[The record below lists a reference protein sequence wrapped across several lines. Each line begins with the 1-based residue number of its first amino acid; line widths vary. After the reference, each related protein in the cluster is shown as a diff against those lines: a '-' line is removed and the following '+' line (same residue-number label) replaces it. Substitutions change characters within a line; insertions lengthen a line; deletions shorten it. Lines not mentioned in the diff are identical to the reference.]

1 MNHVIRW
8 SEFLLKVKQ
17 DKPEISVHSGSVMP
31 GGVFVALPPLKP
43 GESSGESFIAEALAH
58 SPQALVCRPAVA
70 ASFAAEAQLKGVEIF
85 ESQDPR
91 FALGELA
98 KARYGTDRLPVT
110 VVGVT
115 GTNGKTTSV
124 HLLERIFSTFGQKVG
139 VIGTISYRWPGHEQ
153 AANLTTPGCLEAHQ
167 MLSQMAQDG
176 VGTVFMEVSSHA
188 LDQQRL
194 AGIDFECTLFTNL
207 TQDHLDYHG
216 NMEEYYQAKSK
227 LFLPPVEG
235 RAAAINGDDPSGRRL
250 ISEVPGAFCFC
261 LDQEPVNS
269 CRHLKGEILENS
281 TKGLRLA
288 MHFEGK
294 SWELSSPLIGKHN
307 AMNLLGAQATALA
320 MGISPECFA
329 VLESYA
335 GVPGRFER
343 ILNKK
348 DLDIFVD
355 YAHTPDALENVL
367 KALRGVGFKRIITL
381 FGCGGHRDRSKRP
394 LMGQAVARYSDV
406 AVLTS
411 DNPRDEEP
419 LAIMADVEP
428 GLQECPQIY
437 KEPDRRKALEL
448 AVSLMKPGDALM
460 VAGKGHE
467 DYQVVGT
474 TRYPFSDQKILME
487 LLA

>member
-1 MNHVIRW
+1 MSNPISW
-8 SEFLLKVKQ
+8 PEFLLKVKHE
-17 DKPEISVHSGSVMP
+17 KPELSVHSGQVVP
-31 GGVFVALPPLKP
+31 GGIFVALPPLKP
-43 GESSGESFIAEALAH
+43 DENSGESFIADALAR
-58 SPQALVCRPAVA
+58 SPQALVCRPALA
-70 ASFAAEAQLKGVEIF
+70 AAFAVEARLKGVEIF
-85 ESQDPR
+85 ESRDPR

-98 KARYGTDRLPVT
+98 RARYDTDRLPVT
-110 VVGVT
+110 VAGIT

-124 HLLERIFSTFGQKVG
+124 YLLERIFSALRQKVG

-153 AANLTTPGCLEAHQ
+153 DAGLTTPGCLETHQ
-167 MLSQMAQDG
+167 LLSRMARDG

-194 AGIDFECTLFTNL
+194 AGIDFECVMFTNL

-216 NMEEYYQAKSK
+216 DMEEYYKAKSR

-235 RAAAINGDDPSGRRL
+235 RAAAINGDDPYGRRL
-250 ISEVPGAFCFC
+250 ISEVPKAFCFC
-261 LDQEPVNS
+261 LECEPVNS

-320 MGISPECFA
+320 MGVTPECFP

-343 ILNKK
+343 ILNNKG
-348 DLDIFVD
+348 LDIFVD

-367 KALRGVGFKRIITL
+367 KALRSVGFKKVITL
-381 FGCGGHRDRSKRP
+381 FGCGGRRDRGKRP
-394 LMGQAVARYSDV
+394 LMGRAVAGYSDV

-419 LAIMADVEP
+419 LSIMADVEP
-428 GLQECPQIY
+428 GLQGCPKIY

-448 AVSLMKPGDALM
+448 AVSLMRPGDALM

-467 DYQVVGT
+467 AYQVIGNV
-474 TRYPFSDQKILME
+474 RYPFSDQKILTE